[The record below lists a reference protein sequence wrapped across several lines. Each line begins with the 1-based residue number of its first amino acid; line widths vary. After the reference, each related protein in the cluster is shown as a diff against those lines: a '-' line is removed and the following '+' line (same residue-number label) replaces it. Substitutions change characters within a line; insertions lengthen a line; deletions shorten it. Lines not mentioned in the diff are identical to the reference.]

1 MDDEGFILEVETHS
15 IIFDTAHPFYKD
27 NLKKDKAWAE
37 IAQKFGVE
45 GG

>member
-1 MDDEGFILEVETHS
+1 MDDEGFIFLEV
-15 IIFDTAHPFYKD
+15 IFDTAHPLYKD
-27 NLKKDKAWAE
+27 NSKKDKAWAE